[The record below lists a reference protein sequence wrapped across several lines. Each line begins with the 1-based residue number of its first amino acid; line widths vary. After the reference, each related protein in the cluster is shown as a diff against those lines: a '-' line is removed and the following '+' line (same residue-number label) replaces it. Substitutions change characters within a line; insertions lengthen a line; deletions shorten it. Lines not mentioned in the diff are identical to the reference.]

1 MLYNIYNI
9 DERIFF
15 PITIIL
21 ILIVA
26 LGCSIYFYREK
37 KTAPNKILS
46 IWSISLSAIAFIA
59 AFLRVDVYF
68 TNDSFVGIM
77 AGFMGAC
84 ATILVGVQIYNSID
98 TRNSINKLNESF
110 EEKIKE
116 VESNDHRH
124 IGEIQTLYN
133 KLQYDLT
140 ELNKKLE
147 QAKEERIANENIIQS
162 YIHRVKG
169 ITLEKSQPFT
179 AIIVFYQGLDC
190 SLKSKDINAIHKALE
205 DLETCVERI
214 KKRVIINTIHSNKLD
229 IIKPS
234 NLSQYDIYPLIEE
247 KYTTLYN
254 EIITIKAKAIQKK
267 VKPKK

>member
-1 MLYNIYNI
+1 MNKQNII
-9 DERIFF
+9 SW
-15 PITIIL
+15 T
-21 ILIVA
+21 A
-26 LGCSIYFYREK
+26 LV
-37 KTAPNKILS
+37 LS
-46 IWSISLSAIAFIA
+46 IIACIITWV
-59 AFLRVDVYF
+59 RVDVYF
-68 TNDSFVGIM
+68 TNDTFVGIM

-110 EEKIKE
+110 EEKIKRLDTE
-116 VESNDHRH
+116 YHQRLGD
-124 IGEIQTLYN
+124 IQILKN
-133 KLQYDLT
+133 KLQKENS
-140 ELNKKLE
+140 ELNKRLE
-147 QAKEERIANENIIQS
+147 QAKEERIANENMMQS

-190 SLKSKDINAIHKALE
+190 ALKSQNIKTIHKALE

-214 KKRVIINTIHSNKLD
+214 KKRVITNTIHSDNLD

-254 EIITIKAKAIQKK
+254 EIIIIKTKALQKEQE
-267 VKPKK
+267 PKNE

>member
-1 MLYNIYNI
+1 
-9 DERIFF
+9 
-15 PITIIL
+15 
-21 ILIVA
+21 
-26 LGCSIYFYREK
+26 
-37 KTAPNKILS
+37 
-46 IWSISLSAIAFIA
+46 
-59 AFLRVDVYF
+59 
-68 TNDSFVGIM
+68 M

-110 EEKIKE
+110 EEKIKRLDIE
-116 VESNDHRH
+116 YHQRLGD
-124 IGEIQTLYN
+124 IQILKN
-133 KLQYDLT
+133 KLQKENSELT
-140 ELNKKLE
+140 QRLE
-147 QAKEERIANENIIQS
+147 QAKEERISNENMMQS

-190 SLKSKDINAIHKALE
+190 ALKSQNIKAIHKALE

-214 KKRVIINTIHSNKLD
+214 KKREIIDTVHSDKLD

-234 NLSQYDIYPLIEE
+234 NLSQYDIYPLIKE

-254 EIITIKAKAIQKK
+254 DIIIIKTKALQKK
-267 VKPKK
+267 KEQKDE